1 MLATL
6 ALWALGQSLVL
17 EPPWLPTE
25 RAPHRKGNL
34 YAPEL
39 VEEKD
44 RRLLYYGAQGADG
57 HDRIHLALSTDGVT
71 WKRHGVVLE
80 DLGAN
85 HLNDPSVVVHGG
97 VYHLYYTLAQEGVSD
112 VIALATSKDGIHFE
126 KQGIVLRPGQAGAW
140 DSLLVGRPSVLVED
154 GKFRLWYDG
163 RKDLPLGAPDK
174 NAPQSARSTRSV
186 GLAESTDGK
195 QFQRVGPGPV
205 MGNDAGGVHVA
216 RVQNGYVMVYES
228 RQGTRW
234 SASPDGSRWTDRGL
248 LVPSG
253 GTPLDRHGHVTPF
266 LVPGAKPRLLFGAA
280 MSPSW
285 DVNRLAQIPVTV
297 ELP

>member
-6 ALWALGQSLVL
+6 ALWVLGQSLVL
-17 EPPWLPTE
+17 EPPWARTE
-25 RAPHRKGNL
+25 RAPHRGGNL

-39 VEEKD
+39 VEESG

-57 HDRIHLALSTDGVT
+57 HDRIHLALSTDGAT

-80 DLGAN
+80 DPDAN
-85 HLNDPSVVVHGG
+85 HVNDPSIVIHRGT
-97 VYHLYYTLAQEGVSD
+97 YHLYYTLAREGVSD
-112 VIALATSKDGIHFE
+112 VIGLATSQDGLRFE
-126 KQGIVLRPGQAGAW
+126 KQGIVLWPGKEGAW

-174 NAPQSARSTRSV
+174 NAPQSASSTRSV

-195 QFQRVGPGPV
+195 QFRRVGPGPV
-205 MGNDAGGVHVA
+205 MGKDAGGVHVA
-216 RVQNGYVMVYES
+216 RVKNAYVMVYES

-234 SASPDGSRWTDRGL
+234 SASPDGVRWNDRGL
-248 LVPSG
+248 LVPLG
-253 GTPLDRHGHVTPF
+253 GSPLDRHGHVTPF

-280 MSPSW
+280 MSPGW
-285 DVNRLAQIPVTV
+285 DKNRVAEVPVPV